1 MIRLRLINGMKLTS
15 ESTLIYIPRA
25 GCRSGYDDSTVGVT
39 HKHDWTVH
47 RTEEALGDGNVI
59 IKRGEWQLRGHNIKT
74 LLLEKR
80 YDSAPRR
87 AIRPRAVQEYDVCFW
102 LHHSSLNCSLFATD
116 RPKQFQPAI
125 ASEGFPERSYSCF
138 RS

>member
-1 MIRLRLINGMKLTS
+1 MKFTS
-15 ESTLIYIPRA
+15 ESTLIYIPRT

-80 YDSAPRR
+80 YDCAPDEPSAHAPCTSTTFVFGC
-87 AIRPRAVQEYDVCFW
+87 IIP
-102 LHHSSLNCSLFATD
+102 
-116 RPKQFQPAI
+116 P
-125 ASEGFPERSYSCF
+125 
-138 RS
+138 